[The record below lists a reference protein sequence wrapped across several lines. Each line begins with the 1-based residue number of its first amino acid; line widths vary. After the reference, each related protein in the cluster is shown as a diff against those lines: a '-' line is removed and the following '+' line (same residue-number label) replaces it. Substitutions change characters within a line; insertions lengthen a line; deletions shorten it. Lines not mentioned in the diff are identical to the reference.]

1 LTLFTGSYNLGDRD
15 QTRRS
20 QRSCR
25 YRGWPAPCAGANQ
38 ICLASG
44 KLEYWSLV
52 DLFRCQLLASTRRTS
67 HARRQRAE
75 AKPTDQT
82 SCILTSNRAPFEQ
95 HVFPSTESCHDLK
108 FLDADGSRE
117 LVDLM
122 GTQSDSATDSGR
134 RGSLSMLM

>member
-1 LTLFTGSYNLGDRD
+1 VTEIKLDDHKDHADIAAGRLRALVPIKFVLQAASWSTG
-15 QTRRS
+15 
-20 QRSCR
+20 
-25 YRGWPAPCAGANQ
+25 A
-38 ICLASG
+38 
-44 KLEYWSLV
+44 LV
-52 DLFRCQLLASTRRTS
+52 DLFWCQLLASTRRTS

-95 HVFPSTESCHDLK
+95 HVFPSTESCRDLK

-117 LVDLM
+117 LIDLM